1 MRVNNCVFSIISLK
15 SNDFSSLTEMY
26 GQLVNLKITQQ
37 LLKLLQTILI
47 EVRIIF
53 PVRGRSAN

>member
-26 GQLVNLKITQQ
+26 GQLVNLKNYS
-37 LLKLLQTILI
+37 TII
-47 EVRIIF
+47 KIVTDDID
-53 PVRGRSAN
+53 RSSNNFSRKRKKAN